1 MKIWINKT
9 IIESPSSGFNEA
21 IRFDMLDDSTKSN
34 LKTNFDEI
42 WGRFAKDKLEAVYED
57 LLVIA
62 ASVYT
67 IDKRVPRSGIYSGGT
82 FDNWTRTLEVS
93 VPVIDI
99 KKWLIVKDELEANLR
114 FLSGDNWSFNFRKT
128 EQHYRDYPY
137 QGNDSIIEKNF
148 DGVALFSGGLDS
160 FSGAIKLLQENKNI
174 CFVGCR
180 EYYTLRN
187 RIEELFKLIQDE
199 YTERQI
205 DRIVF
210 YTDPGHPRNIDE
222 SIARKFRE
230 DTSRSR
236 SFLFLAAALATAS
249 LIGKGVPVYIPE
261 NGFIGLNMP
270 LTPSRLGSCSTRTTH
285 IYFLN
290 HYNRILQK
298 LGIKHT
304 VENFFAFK
312 TKGEIVQMVK
322 KLNAFIKGAG
332 RTISCSHPMRGAKG
346 VPGRPR
352 NCGYCF
358 PCLIRRASLNNVEIN
373 DEYLDTFIKD
383 YKISTGF
390 IRNSKF
396 ADPDNGRT
404 KDLKAVLFALHEY
417 LKNGNIDYYINK
429 MINLG
434 GLNLDDIQ
442 KFARVYTRSM
452 EEIKEMI
459 ERQADVNGMDLLEYI
474 KAGLRNE

>member
-9 IIESPSSGFNEA
+9 IVENPSENFNEA

-34 LKTNFDEI
+34 IKTNFEEI
-42 WGRFAKDKLEAVYED
+42 WGRFAKDKLESVYED

-62 ASVYT
+62 ASIYT
-67 IDKRVPRSGIYSGGT
+67 IDKKVPRSGVYAGET
-82 FDNWTRTLEVS
+82 YDNWTRALEVS

-99 KKWLIVKDELEANLR
+99 DKWLSVKNELETTLH
-114 FLSGDNWSFNFRKT
+114 FLSGDKWNLYFRKT
-128 EQHYRDYPY
+128 EQHYREYPY
-137 QGNDSIIEKNF
+137 QGNGSIIESDF

-160 FSGAIKLLQENKNI
+160 FSGAIKLLEENKNI

-180 EYYTLRN
+180 EYYTLGK
-187 RIEELFKLIQDE
+187 RIEELFQLIQSE
-199 YTERQI
+199 YAQRNI

-210 YTDPGHPRNIDE
+210 YTDPGYPRNIDE
-222 SIARKFRE
+222 SIEKKFKE

-249 LIGKGVPVYIPE
+249 LIGKEVPVYMPE
-261 NGFIGLNMP
+261 NGFIGLNIP

-285 IYFLN
+285 LYFLD
-290 HYNRILQK
+290 HYNKILQK
-298 LGIKHT
+298 LGIKHK

-312 TKGEIVQMVK
+312 TKGEIVQIVK
-322 KLNAFIKGAG
+322 KSNAFIKGAG

-358 PCLIRRASLNNVEIN
+358 PCLIRRASLNNIDVD
-373 DEYLDTFIKD
+373 DEYLDTFIKE
-383 YKISTGF
+383 YKISTRF

-404 KDLKAVLFALHEY
+404 KDLKAILFALHEY
-417 LKNGNIDYYINK
+417 LKNGNNDYYINK

-434 GLNLDDIQ
+434 GLSLDDIQ
-442 KFARVYTRSM
+442 QFAKVYMKSM

-459 ERQADVNGMDLLEYI
+459 EKQADENGMDLLEYI
-474 KAGLRNE
+474 NTGTRNE